1 LGAITVADPI
11 DSYLD
16 ELERSLNL
24 PSAERAAIRE
34 EIASHLH
41 DERSSLITEG
51 LEPAAAATE
60 AIRRQGDA
68 PALGQALTQ
77 ARQTRRALLAAA
89 GAGTWAAAGAA
100 VRAWILGV
108 AAVVATL
115 LAIGLAA
122 AILTRG
128 GTSGSWLIEDAGWY
142 SAVGATTFLVAAWAA
157 GRMFVTV
164 AARESHR
171 PAGWIRPWIALFGGI
186 VVAWLAL
193 VWLRVPQNLASVLV
207 LGSVPVCF
215 ALAALTGSDRPILR
229 TRLARRAGLALFATM
244 AFGLPILAFAGTT
257 PVATSLSA
265 VGSGPYASMQAM
277 LHALGFDMAGRLLV
291 QEPDFGDE
299 SWSASNGVATI
310 SVGNAGAITAQWHDL
325 RIEAW
330 RALLDTGGLDRSSP
344 DPIATAPVSVTAGDA
359 LVGSIRVD
367 GVRGVAQFMIVLT
380 GVAPDGQRDFLTSL
394 GGTNTTFNG
403 SALDWL
409 RAP

>member
-1 LGAITVADPI
+1 MADPI

-16 ELERSLNL
+16 ELDRSLSL
-24 PSAERAAIRE
+24 PAAERAAIRE
-34 EIASHLH
+34 EIESHLH
-41 DERSSLITEG
+41 EERSSLITEG
-51 LEPAAAATE
+51 LEPDAAATE

-68 PALGQALTQ
+68 PALGEALAR

-108 AAVVATL
+108 ATLVAIL
-115 LAIGLAA
+115 LALGLVAA
-122 AILTRG
+122 FATRG

-157 GRMFVTV
+157 GRMFVAV

-171 PAGWIRPWIALFGGI
+171 PAARIRPWIALFGSL
-186 VVAWLAL
+186 VVGWLAL

-207 LGSVPVCF
+207 LGSVPACF
-215 ALAALTGSDRPILR
+215 AVAALTGPDRPIPR

-257 PVATSLSA
+257 PVATTLSA
-265 VGSGPYASMQAM
+265 VGSGPYSSMQDM

-291 QEPDFGDE
+291 QAPEFGDE
-299 SWSASNGVATI
+299 SWSASNGVATV

-330 RALLDTGGLDRSSP
+330 RAILDTGGLDRSSP
-344 DPIATAPVSVTAGDA
+344 DPIATAPMSVTAGDA

-367 GVRGVAQFMIVLT
+367 GVRGVSQFMIVLT
-380 GVAPDGQRDFLTSL
+380 GVAPDGRRDFLTSL
-394 GGTNTTFNG
+394 GGTNTSFNG